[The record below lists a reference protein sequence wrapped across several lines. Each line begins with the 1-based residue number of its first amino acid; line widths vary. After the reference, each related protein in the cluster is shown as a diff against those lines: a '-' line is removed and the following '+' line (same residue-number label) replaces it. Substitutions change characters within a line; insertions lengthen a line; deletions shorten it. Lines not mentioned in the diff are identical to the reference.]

1 MALFNKTKEELLPE
15 QFPEHIAFIMDGN
28 GRWAKKRGL
37 PRKFGHR
44 EGAKTFKKITRYCK
58 DIGIKNITFYAFSTE
73 NWKRP
78 EDEVSAIIELF
89 REYIVDVRNYIGE
102 EVRVLFLGDKTI
114 FDDDLQKKMNDLE
127 EDTKDYNKMTMLLA
141 INYGGRDEIVHAAKI
156 LSEQVKRGEIQPDE
170 ITEDMFQKYLYTADV
185 PDGTH
190 RGNSSFPFG
199 IATKNA
205 PALPVLTGQGRERCT
220 FVVPPCFALPLR
232 ARPCAGVKTSPAR

>member
-185 PDGTH
+185 PDVDLMIRPSGELRLSNFLIWQSAYAEFYFTDVLWPDFSP
-190 RGNSSFPFG
+190 NELDKALIEFG
-199 IATKNA
+199 KRSRRFGGA
-205 PALPVLTGQGRERCT
+205 
-220 FVVPPCFALPLR
+220 
-232 ARPCAGVKTSPAR
+232 

>member
-58 DIGIKNITFYAFSTE
+58 DITFYAFSTE

-141 INYGGRDEIVHAAKI
+141 INYGGR
-156 LSEQVKRGEIQPDE
+156 
-170 ITEDMFQKYLYTADV
+170 
-185 PDGTH
+185 
-190 RGNSSFPFG
+190 
-199 IATKNA
+199 
-205 PALPVLTGQGRERCT
+205 
-220 FVVPPCFALPLR
+220 
-232 ARPCAGVKTSPAR
+232 